1 MSVLFWLDIT
11 TGDKTFCLSVENK
24 LIEVVVSNFSVTRE
38 DTKLNNDINSTF
50 STNTMFIIFKFALL
64 NVKI

>member
-1 MSVLFWLDIT
+1 MSFWLDIT
-11 TGDKTFCLSVENK
+11 TGDKTFSLSVESK

-38 DTKLNNDINSTF
+38 DTKLNNDINSTN

-64 NVKI
+64 NVKS